1 MHQRC
6 AASVASNVEEGGCL
20 SAMRRMVAGW
30 LRGINLGQC
39 AAFVM
44 ENGVDGDA
52 LLGFVQVPRPDIAM
66 HGRCLLGPCCY

>member
-1 MHQRC
+1 
-6 AASVASNVEEGGCL
+6 
-20 SAMRRMVAGW
+20 MRRMVAGW